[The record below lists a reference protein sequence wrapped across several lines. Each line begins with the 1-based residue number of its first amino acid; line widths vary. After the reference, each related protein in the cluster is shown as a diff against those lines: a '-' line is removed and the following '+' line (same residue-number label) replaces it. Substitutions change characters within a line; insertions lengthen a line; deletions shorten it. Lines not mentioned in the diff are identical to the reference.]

1 MTLCYTK
8 IMKKLIKTF
17 FDNEILSYLFFG
29 GATTLVS
36 ILSRL
41 VIYRISH
48 QEILATIL
56 ANIIGILF
64 AFITN
69 DTIVFKQKRKNWP
82 IRLVKFFL
90 ARLSTL
96 GLDVL
101 LTYIFVTSYP
111 DIIGQFVNDQLDQV
125 NAIETLVA
133 QVLIIILNYIFSK
146 VYVFYK

>member
-8 IMKKLIKTF
+8 IMKKLVKTF

-125 NAIETLVA
+125 NAIETLIA

>member
-1 MTLCYTK
+1 
-8 IMKKLIKTF
+8 MKKLIKTF

-41 VIYRISH
+41 FIYHISH
-48 QEILATIL
+48 QEILATVL

-69 DTIVFKQKRKNWP
+69 DTIVFKQERRNWP
-82 IRLVKFFL
+82 TRLAKFFL

-125 NAIETLVA
+125 NTIETLIA

>member
-1 MTLCYTK
+1 
-8 IMKKLIKTF
+8 MKRLIKAF
-17 FDNEILSYLFFG
+17 FDNEILSCLFFG

-41 VIYRISH
+41 FIYHISH
-48 QEILATIL
+48 QEILATAL
-56 ANIIGILF
+56 ANLIGILF
-64 AFITN
+64 AFLTN
-69 DTIVFKQKRKNWP
+69 DTIVFKQERRNWP
-82 IRLVKFFL
+82 TRLAKFFL

-111 DIIGQFVNDQLDQV
+111 DIIGQFVNGQLDQV
-125 NAIETLVA
+125 NAIETLIA

-146 VYVFYK
+146 IYVFYK

>member
-8 IMKKLIKTF
+8 IMKNQIKAF
-17 FDNEILSYLFFG
+17 FDNELLSYLFFG

-69 DTIVFKQKRKNWP
+69 DTVVFKQERKNWP

-96 GLDVL
+96 GIDVL

-125 NAIETLVA
+125 NAIETLIA

>member
-1 MTLCYTK
+1 
-8 IMKKLIKTF
+8 MKNQIKAF

-125 NAIETLVA
+125 NAIETLIA

>member
-1 MTLCYTK
+1 
-8 IMKKLIKTF
+8 MKNQIKAF

-41 VIYRISH
+41 FIYHISH
-48 QEILATIL
+48 QEILATAL
-56 ANIIGILF
+56 ANIIAILF

-69 DTIVFKQKRKNWP
+69 DIIVFKQERRNWP
-82 IRLVKFFL
+82 TRLAKFFL

-96 GLDVL
+96 GIDIL

-125 NAIETLVA
+125 NAIETLIA

>member
-1 MTLCYTK
+1 
-8 IMKKLIKTF
+8 MKNQIKAF

-41 VIYRISH
+41 IIYRISH

-69 DTIVFKQKRKNWP
+69 DTVVFKQERRNWQT
-82 IRLVKFFL
+82 RLAKFFL

-111 DIIGQFVNDQLDQV
+111 DIIGRFVNDQLDQV
-125 NAIETLVA
+125 NTIETLIA

>member
-1 MTLCYTK
+1 
-8 IMKKLIKTF
+8 MKRLIKAF

-29 GATTLVS
+29 SATTLVS
-36 ILSRL
+36 IVSRL
-41 VIYRISH
+41 VIYHISH
-48 QEILATIL
+48 QEILATAL

-64 AFITN
+64 AFLTN
-69 DTIVFKQKRKNWP
+69 DTIVFKQERRNWP
-82 IRLVKFFL
+82 TRLAKFFL

-125 NAIETLVA
+125 NTIETLIA
-133 QVLIIILNYIFSK
+133 QILIIILNYIFSK

>member
-1 MTLCYTK
+1 
-8 IMKKLIKTF
+8 MKKLIKTF

-29 GATTLVS
+29 GATTLIS

-41 VIYRISH
+41 LIYHISH
-48 QEILATIL
+48 QEILATVL

-82 IRLVKFFL
+82 TRLAKFFL

-125 NAIETLVA
+125 NSIETLIA

-146 VYVFYK
+146 VYVFYKWNGCH

>member
-8 IMKKLIKTF
+8 IMKNQIKAF

-29 GATTLVS
+29 GATTLIS

-41 VIYRISH
+41 LIYHIGH
-48 QEILATIL
+48 QEILATAL

-82 IRLVKFFL
+82 TRLAKFFL

-111 DIIGQFVNDQLDQV
+111 DIIGQFVNEQLDQV
-125 NAIETLVA
+125 NTIETLIA

>member
-1 MTLCYTK
+1 
-8 IMKKLIKTF
+8 MKNQIKAF
-17 FDNEILSYLFFG
+17 FDNELLSYLFFG

-69 DTIVFKQKRKNWP
+69 DTVVFKQERKNWP

-125 NAIETLVA
+125 NAIETLIA

-146 VYVFYK
+146 IYVFYK

>member
-1 MTLCYTK
+1 
-8 IMKKLIKTF
+8 MKNQIKAF

-41 VIYRISH
+41 FIYHISH
-48 QEILATIL
+48 QEILATAL
-56 ANIIGILF
+56 ANIIAILF

-82 IRLVKFFL
+82 TRLAKFFL

-125 NAIETLVA
+125 NAIETLIA

-146 VYVFYK
+146 VYVFYKWNGCH

>member
-1 MTLCYTK
+1 
-8 IMKKLIKTF
+8 MKNQIKAF

-41 VIYRISH
+41 FIYHISH
-48 QEILATIL
+48 QEILATAL
-56 ANIIGILF
+56 ANIIAILF

-69 DTIVFKQKRKNWP
+69 DTIVFKQERRNWP
-82 IRLVKFFL
+82 TRLAKFFL
-90 ARLSTL
+90 SRLFTL

-125 NAIETLVA
+125 NAIETLIA
-133 QVLIIILNYIFSK
+133 QGLIIILNYIFSK

>member
-1 MTLCYTK
+1 
-8 IMKKLIKTF
+8 MKKLIRAF

-41 VIYRISH
+41 VIYHISH
-48 QEILATIL
+48 QEILATAL

-64 AFITN
+64 AFLTN
-69 DTIVFKQKRKNWP
+69 DTIVFKQERRNWP
-82 IRLVKFFL
+82 TRLAKFFL

-125 NAIETLVA
+125 NTIETLIA

-146 VYVFYK
+146 VYVFYKWNGCH